1 MTWYTELKFAKNP
14 LDIRPN
20 PNLIGLKDQEKTIV
34 NHILKDDICFVNG
47 LTGSGKS
54 SMLKRIQRIL
64 KSHEFIYLDAH
75 DLPPKFNLEKELK
88 KKRNFFDKITFREY
102 PKEKPVLI
110 IDEFQATDP
119 RLILNA
125 RSKWENPDKRTI
137 KSIVVA
143 QISQHLE
150 NCSQSFKERIGS
162 KIVQMRLLNHDELKE
177 MLRRRLFNRRA
188 KTNFVQKFNEE
199 ALDLIVK
206 SAGKNPR
213 KVLEYAEMIF
223 DHHHKRF
230 GDINPILRTDYEV
243 SHHVARQVLEEN
255 GVYVEKNKIKKS
267 KVSKIEEKKSDNEQK
282 TQISEGLEKEILQ
295 YLNAEPRTVKDVAKQ
310 FDLSN
315 NKAKKQI
322 DVLRKNNHLIPKGK
336 KGRMK
341 LWDVNAET
349 KRLLVES

>member
-1 MTWYTELKFAKNP
+1 
-14 LDIRPN
+14 
-20 PNLIGLKDQEKTIV
+20 
-34 NHILKDDICFVNG
+34 
-47 LTGSGKS
+47 
-54 SMLKRIQRIL
+54 
-64 KSHEFIYLDAH
+64 
-75 DLPPKFNLEKELK
+75 
-88 KKRNFFDKITFREY
+88 
-102 PKEKPVLI
+102 
-110 IDEFQATDP
+110 
-119 RLILNA
+119 
-125 RSKWENPDKRTI
+125 
-137 KSIVVA
+137 
-143 QISQHLE
+143 
-150 NCSQSFKERIGS
+150 
-162 KIVQMRLLNHDELKE
+162 MRLLNHDELKE

-255 GVYVEKNKIKKS
+255 GVYLEKNKIKKS